1 MTPGVIPVSTAARAV
16 CRIFS
21 TKGLLKQ
28 RQLPQLTPLARVLAE
43 PIKRRGHQT
52 DTIILA
58 NSTRSVADSAKPLAS
73 AAKPELSQF
82 EILNLDN
89 SIQKRV

>member
-1 MTPGVIPVSTAARAV
+1 MQAFPSKR
-16 CRIFS
+16 
-21 TKGLLKQ
+21 LLKQ
-28 RQLPQLTPLARVLAE
+28 RQIPQLTPLASVLAE

-52 DTIILA
+52 DTITLD
-58 NSTRSVADSAKPLAS
+58 NSARWVADSAKPLAS
-73 AAKPELSQF
+73 AAKPELSQS